1 MDALTPL
8 STSQTFIP
16 PLGLLNG
23 TLLCFYKPPLRGWI
37 QSWIWAPL
45 SLHKG
50 LDSISS
56 ASMPHIGSPHALSCG
71 TAGSSQAVCSESL
84 YSLRNRWLFKTHLK
98 FNGHHDRD

>member
-16 PLGLLNG
+16 PLGLLNR

-56 ASMPHIGSPHALSCG
+56 ASMHTLALPMLCLVALLVPHRLFALSHC
-71 TAGSSQAVCSESL
+71 TV
-84 YSLRNRWLFKTHLK
+84 
-98 FNGHHDRD
+98 